1 MKFLSLQGVVVFI
14 AGVYIAFF
22 HHREDDP
29 AGFIG
34 LSVLTMTMSFTLSL
48 IASFFEKK
56 LRLGVN

>member
-1 MKFLSLQGVVVFI
+1 MKFLLIQGVVVFI

-22 HHREDDP
+22 HHPKDDP
-29 AGFIG
+29 AGFLG
-34 LSVLTMTMSFTLSL
+34 LCILAMFISFILSL